1 MATEGENYK
10 IIKLGGEMF
19 AIIKVVGSQ
28 AYTVSK
34 HRSREDAYKALAKI
48 NETGKQ
54 QRESRM
60 VDAAITTT
68 NARFAPTSD
77 MNEGKSKDTLEANV
91 RRLARLGPK
100 VGKDKRKGRR
110 YNRIMKRVRNQ
121 MQTEDNRRV
130 DAGTFKPQNTHS
142 KSKVP
147 DEQRESEKNASKE
160 FWKAKNDPNREID
173 PNNTEYAYKERKQK
187 EADERRK
194 AAGGLAELLK
204 KKKEGLK

>member
-10 IIKLGGEMF
+10 IIKLGGEIF

-28 AYTVSK
+28 TYTVSK

-77 MNEGKSKDTLEANV
+77 MNEGKRKDTLEANV

-110 YNRIMKRVRNQ
+110 YNRIMKRVRTQ
-121 MQTEDNRRV
+121 MEDNRRV
-130 DAGTFKPQNTHS
+130 DAGTFKPQNTHG
-142 KSKVP
+142 KSKVS
-147 DEQRESEKNASKE
+147 DEQREAEKNASKE
-160 FWKAKNDPNREID
+160 FWRAKNDPEKSAKIADDKANYDAKKRE
-173 PNNTEYAYKERKQK
+173 EM
-187 EADERRK
+187 EAKRK